1 MTVFEYI
8 NQNFTEIERMNKA
21 NMVKYKVI
29 HYFSIYSRYLY
40 YLNLGNNKTQSITMA
55 SNDNYVCKTRGFD
68 AIKQMEKEL

>member
-8 NQNFTEIERMNKA
+8 NQNFTEIERMNSA

-55 SNDNYVCKTRGFD
+55 SSDNHVCKTRGFD
-68 AIKQMEKEL
+68 AIKQMEKVI